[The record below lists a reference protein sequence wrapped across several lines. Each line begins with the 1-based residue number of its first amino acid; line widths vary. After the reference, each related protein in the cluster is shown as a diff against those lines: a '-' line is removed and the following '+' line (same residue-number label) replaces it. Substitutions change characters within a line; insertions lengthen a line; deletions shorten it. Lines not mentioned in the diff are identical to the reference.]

1 MMAPQRHTD
10 GSMTRAVRLLPA
22 KEILRRR
29 AELHAKLQE
38 EIRLQKMERDHGPV
52 PEPDPQLE
60 LLPPGLDQLPA
71 DNIGEP
77 GLPDPRTLWY
87 SACRED

>member
-10 GSMTRAVRLLPA
+10 GSVTKAVRLTPA
-22 KEILRRR
+22 RVTLARKQAMTHQLQLELE
-29 AELHAKLQE
+29 AER
-38 EIRLQKMERDHGPV
+38 IEREHGPV
-52 PEPDPQLE
+52 PEPDPQME

-77 GLPDPRTLWY
+77 GLPDPRSLWY
-87 SACRED
+87 SSARED

>member
-1 MMAPQRHTD
+1 MMAPQRHSD
-10 GSMTRAVRLLPA
+10 GSMTRTVRLLPA

-29 AELHAKLQE
+29 AETNAKLQQ
-38 EIRLQKMERDHGPV
+38 EIRQQKMEREHGPV

-60 LLPPGLDQLPA
+60 LLPPGLDQLPPEH
-71 DNIGEP
+71 IGEP

-87 SACRED
+87 SASRED